1 MNSFTEVLTEAQR
14 IGPKKIAIAGP
25 PNEELTEA
33 LVLAGEMGICEPV
46 IFDDAL
52 SAATATRSGKTDV
65 LMKSSVSTKDFMKA
79 VLDKDHGLRSG
90 RLISH
95 VLIIEAFGR
104 LVMMTDG
111 GICIRPTLKEKAEII
126 KNVIPVARRLGIE
139 TPKVAVLTAT
149 EKVNAKMPET
159 VDAAKLAKMNIP
171 GCLVQGPLA
180 VANAIS
186 ARAAKTKGISGPV
199 AGHADVLLVSSV
211 EVGNIF
217 AKGIIYFS
225 SCPIGGVVAGTSR
238 PVTLVSR
245 SDTAATKLNTLA
257 LGVLMSE
264 P

>member
-1 MNSFTEVLTEAQR
+1 MNSFTDVLTEAQR

-33 LVLAGEMGICEPV
+33 LGLAGEMGICEPV

-52 SAATATRSGKTDV
+52 SAVAATRSGETDV

-79 VLDKDHGLRSG
+79 VLDKDHGLRKG

-95 VLIIEAFGR
+95 VFIFEAFGR
-104 LVMMTDG
+104 LLMVTDG
-111 GICIRPTLKEKAEII
+111 GICIRPTLEEKAEII
-126 KNVIPVARRLGIE
+126 KNIIPIAHRLGIE
-139 TPKVAVLTAT
+139 TPKVAVLTAI
-149 EKVNAKMPET
+149 EKVNPKMPET
-159 VDAAKLAKMNIP
+159 VDAAKLAEMTIP

-180 VANAIS
+180 VDNAVS
-186 ARAAKTKGISGPV
+186 PEAAETKGIPGPV

-217 AKGIIYFS
+217 AKGIVYFS
-225 SCPIGGVVAGTSR
+225 SCPVGGVVGGTSR
-238 PVTLVSR
+238 SVTLLSR
-245 SDTAATKLNTLA
+245 SDTTATKLNTLA